1 MRQAVE
7 AEVLNPHCELGEHGL
22 RQILTDVIE
31 EVRQS
36 VNHDID
42 GAEILHSLL
51 NASWLQSLLKV
62 YECLQ
67 RYLRD
72 SPAPALDYSSGL
84 TLQLLIDIRSL
95 PGYSE
100 EAKELYRLLRQ
111 PHLQLHQRVG
121 LPSVSSP
128 RAKSSKGGIRSHWDT
143 LRRLTRQ
150 KLHRDGS
157 FRVQSPAAG
166 SLDVKY
172 LSWCSIRRGSYPPT
186 EPPCHAEAAQ
196 HYHPSHYKPV
206 NTCQICCST
215 PVSQCR
221 ICYTNLL
228 WEKSLNHS
236 APSVYSSVLIDNV
249 IEELDSGDE
258 NEAGESTNAPSL
270 LPTARRWTMS
280 PPCLTVPCYSNV
292 DDYLQPGLHPRLRGQ
307 SPRIRTAPPSPMR
320 PHHVDLP
327 TVPPLELAKQES
339 LDELRT
345 TVQLAATSMENSTK
359 DIKLLGEKMA
369 AASERMSDTVQ
380 DNSQALVLLSQVVD
394 RLQTLLAATRTDI
407 NTPKPAVA
415 EQDGTPKKSQTPK
428 SLRQCPSLTHQ
439 FRYSFPTLPSFTSSS
454 SSLSSSLDAPST
466 SQGTSCLSVSCHGS
480 PRTTLKTKNASVL
493 QKKHLHAEHLQTN
506 GLLEEPKTSHTGA
519 TIKRN
524 EITGEIFVARVI
536 HGGLADRSGLLHA
549 GDRIIE
555 VNGFPV
561 DGLEPEQVI
570 QVVQAKS
577 HGTVMFKVVPI
588 TERPVHN
595 QTMLYVR
602 AMGDYSPQQDPTI
615 PCADAG
621 MSFRKGEVLEIVD
634 QTDTLWWQAKKL
646 PSHTAC
652 AGLIPS
658 TNLLKRK
665 ERDFWWSQS
674 YQPHAG
680 IQTLS
685 TVEEEEDLIAID
697 EKCVEADEETFE
709 SEELREEEDDFSSKT
724 EGIYLVGFRRSMR
737 LCRRR
742 SHSTIQP
749 SCHTCCPSSCFNAL
763 NSPYEEVVRY
773 QRHPQDV
780 YRLIALLG
788 PSGVGVNELRRRLI
802 EINPNIFQGA
812 IPHTTRAP
820 RGYEESGREYYFTRR
835 EIFDNMVYNNRFLE
849 YGEHNGN
856 LYGTSIESVKDVL
869 NSRKICVID
878 IEPNVSTTSN

>member
-1 MRQAVE
+1 MCFFTISISSA
-7 AEVLNPHCELGEHGL
+7 CIEHFPL
-22 RQILTDVIE
+22 PLSD
-31 EVRQS
+31 S
-36 VNHDID
+36 VV
-42 GAEILHSLL
+42 S
-51 NASWLQSLLKV
+51 
-62 YECLQ
+62 
-67 RYLRD
+67 
-72 SPAPALDYSSGL
+72 
-84 TLQLLIDIRSL
+84 
-95 PGYSE
+95 
-100 EAKELYRLLRQ
+100 
-111 PHLQLHQRVG
+111 QLHQRVG

-236 APSVYSSVLIDNV
+236 APSVYSSVLIGKEISVGFHHPSLRPLIPSFITATHKFSWINNVYSFVGDNV

-327 TVPPLELAKQES
+327 TVPPVELAKQES

-407 NTPKPAVA
+407 NIPKPAVA

-480 PRTTLKTKNASVL
+480 PRTTLKTKNAPVL

-506 GLLEEPKTSHTGA
+506 GLLEEPKTSHTVKRGRSNERKKRRKKA
-519 TIKRN
+519 T
-524 EITGEIFVARVI
+524 
-536 HGGLADRSGLLHA
+536 
-549 GDRIIE
+549 
-555 VNGFPV
+555 
-561 DGLEPEQVI
+561 
-570 QVVQAKS
+570 
-577 HGTVMFKVVPI
+577 
-588 TERPVHN
+588 
-595 QTMLYVR
+595 
-602 AMGDYSPQQDPTI
+602 
-615 PCADAG
+615 
-621 MSFRKGEVLEIVD
+621 
-634 QTDTLWWQAKKL
+634 
-646 PSHTAC
+646 
-652 AGLIPS
+652 
-658 TNLLKRK
+658 
-665 ERDFWWSQS
+665 
-674 YQPHAG
+674 
-680 IQTLS
+680 
-685 TVEEEEDLIAID
+685 
-697 EKCVEADEETFE
+697 
-709 SEELREEEDDFSSKT
+709 
-724 EGIYLVGFRRSMR
+724 
-737 LCRRR
+737 
-742 SHSTIQP
+742 
-749 SCHTCCPSSCFNAL
+749 
-763 NSPYEEVVRY
+763 
-773 QRHPQDV
+773 
-780 YRLIALLG
+780 
-788 PSGVGVNELRRRLI
+788 
-802 EINPNIFQGA
+802 
-812 IPHTTRAP
+812 
-820 RGYEESGREYYFTRR
+820 
-835 EIFDNMVYNNRFLE
+835 
-849 YGEHNGN
+849 
-856 LYGTSIESVKDVL
+856 
-869 NSRKICVID
+869 
-878 IEPNVSTTSN
+878 